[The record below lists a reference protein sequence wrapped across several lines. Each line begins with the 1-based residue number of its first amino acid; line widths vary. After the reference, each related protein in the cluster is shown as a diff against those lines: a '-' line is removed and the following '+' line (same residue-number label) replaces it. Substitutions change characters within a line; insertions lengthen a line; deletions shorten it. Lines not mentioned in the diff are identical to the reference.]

1 MKKLLSLFVMLMLS
15 IALHAQHN
23 VTKFLGIP
31 VDGTKTSMIQKLKNK
46 GFTYDVK
53 NDVLSG
59 EFNGGRVNIFIKTYK
74 NKVWRILA
82 LYQEGCNEAQI
93 KIRYNALCQQFNNNT
108 KYTSFKS
115 NEIPNDED
123 ISYQMIV
130 NNKEY
135 QSAYYQLPNDEG
147 LKKRCVWFSFTE
159 SLGKYYLGIFYDNEY
174 NHDTTNEL

>member
-1 MKKLLSLFVMLMLS
+1 MKKLLSLLIMLMLS

-31 VDGTKTSMIQKLKNK
+31 VDGTKASMIQKLKNK
-46 GFTYDVK
+46 GFTYDVR
-53 NDVLSG
+53 NDVLLG
-59 EFNGGRVNIFIKTYK
+59 EFNGGKVNISIVTYK
-74 NKVWRILA
+74 NKVWRIVA
-82 LYQEGCNEAQI
+82 VYPEGCNEAQI

-123 ISYQMIV
+123 ISYQMSV

-135 QSAYYQLPNDEG
+135 QSTYYQLPNDEG
-147 LKKRCVWFSFTE
+147 LKKRCVWFCIRE
-159 SLGKYYLGIFYDNEY
+159 RLGKYHLGILYDNEY
-174 NHDTTNEL
+174 NHDTTDEL

>member
-31 VDGTKTSMIQKLKNK
+31 VDGTKASMIQKLKNK
-46 GFTYDVK
+46 GFTYDVE

-59 EFNGGRVNIFIKTYK
+59 EFNGGRVNIIIKTYK
-74 NKVWRILA
+74 NKVWRIAIYNQLP
-82 LYQEGCNEAQI
+82 YNEAQI
-93 KIRYNALCQQFNNNT
+93 KIKYNNLCQQFNNNA

-115 NEIPNDED
+115 NEIPKDED

-130 NNKEY
+130 NSKEY
-135 QSAYYQLPNDEG
+135 QATYYQLPKDEE
-147 LKKRCVWFSFTE
+147 LSKRSVWFTIRKVGEDYFT
-159 SLGKYYLGIFYDNEY
+159 LLFYDNEY
-174 NHDTTNEL
+174 NHDTTDEL

>member
-1 MKKLLSLFVMLMLS
+1 MKKLLSLLVMLMLS

-74 NKVWRILA
+74 NKVWRIA
-82 LYQEGCNEAQI
+82 IYNQYPCNEAQI
-93 KIRYNALCQQFNNNT
+93 KIKYNNLCQQFNNNA
-108 KYTSFKS
+108 KYISLES
-115 NEIPNDED
+115 NEIPEDED
-123 ISYQMIV
+123 ISYQMSV
-130 NNKEY
+130 NSKEY
-135 QSAYYQLPNDEG
+135 QSSYYQLPKDKE
-147 LKKRCVWFSFTE
+147 LTKRLVWFTILENYS
-159 SLGKYYLGIFYDNEY
+159 KYNLYIFYDNEY
-174 NHDTTNEL
+174 NHDTTDEL